1 MPGPDIQYF
10 RVCKRGE
17 TTQKTGCTPVGVDP
31 HKTESKDV
39 DPGDDPTA
47 HPGSYTPTSGKI
59 NSTLERINERW
70 SQVGEEAT
78 SQIGG
83 SSNAARSA
91 VMLST
96 LKDMPLPE
104 MGEDIL
110 SPLIRWSIGK
120 PIESIRF
127 VKKIVEKEKNKKEQ
141 EDGGCCPSCLRSFD
155 GDYLQQIAKRIQ
167 EQDDPEWYLQVAA
180 QAIDEMEDVE
190 KGLEITEYVI
200 QNYPKSPW
208 REKHD
213 YRDLGNLPE
222 FSALPSFEMVELA
235 DKPAVSSIP
244 WLDKTKGSGSSSAGK
259 PCGPGQNPAR
269 DKCVPKKKDSTETV
283 TEEKEVVTEK
293 VEEEVH
299 TDYTGSEEEIDIK
312 ADKEHWG
319 EDGLLKKAPE
329 DGDGLKSFV
338 NRASS
343 DQIESA
349 TSALN
354 ESLKDK
360 KVSEEDLD
368 FEEKKTS
375 VRQEL
380 ESSDLHS
387 HPDAGRIAKL
397 RRVVGEYMFGRMPN
411 YVRGKME
418 DEERRQKIKAEYIR
432 KRIDSR
438 WVTNSGAYPSREE
451 QEEIVREAELK
462 YPSELKSGS
471 KWTRDQIL
479 SIILPTDRGISIQ
492 SVGDG
497 GKRDTGVSRGDV
509 EGGVSSK
516 NIDSEVGEF
525 LDTLNGSIQK

>member
-1 MPGPDIQYF
+1 MPGREIVYF
-10 RVCKRGE
+10 RTCKRGE
-17 TTQKTGCTPVGVDP
+17 THDKTGCTPVRVDP
-31 HKTESKDV
+31 HKTPSKEVES
-39 DPGDDPTA
+39 GRDPTA
-47 HPGSYTPTSGKI
+47 HPGSYSPKSGKI
-59 NSTLERINERW
+59 NSTLKSINERW

-83 SSNAARSA
+83 SSNAARAA
-91 VMLST
+91 VMIST

-104 MGEDIL
+104 MEEDVV

-120 PIESIRF
+120 PIENIRL
-127 VKKIVEKEKNKKEQ
+127 VKKIVQKEKNKKEQ

-167 EQDDPEWYLQVAA
+167 EQEDPEWYLQVAA

-208 REKHD
+208 REKND
-213 YRDLGNLPE
+213 YRDLENLPE
-222 FSALPSFEMVELA
+222 FSALPAFEMVELA
-235 DKPAVSSIP
+235 E
-244 WLDKTKGSGSSSAGK
+244 TGGSSSAGK
-259 PCGPGQNPAR
+259 PCRPGQNPAR
-269 DKCVPKKKDSTETV
+269 DKCIPKKKDTKETV

-299 TDYTGSEEEIDIK
+299 TDYRGSEEEIDIK

-319 EDGLLKKAPE
+319 EDGLLKKTPE

-360 KVSEEDLD
+360 KVPEEDLD

-397 RRVVGEYMFGRMPN
+397 RRVVGAYMTGRMPN

-418 DEERRQKIKAEYIR
+418 DEKRRQKIKAEYIR

-438 WVTNSGAYPSREE
+438 WVTNSGAYPSKEE
-451 QEEIVREAELK
+451 QEEIAKEAELK
-462 YPSELKSGS
+462 YPSELKRGS

-479 SIILPTDRGISIQ
+479 SIILPTDRGISIE
-492 SVGDG
+492 SVGGG
-497 GKRDTGVSRGDV
+497 GKRDSGVSRGDV